1 MLFWSDSGTHSYL
14 IPNLIG
20 NALRF
25 SLCVMFLSDI
35 LSGLEG
41 SLLVLV
47 SNSYYHEWMHIK
59 FYLKLSAQYNETLIS
74 FFVSLLLWFFVVV
87 QSLSRVWLFANPWT
101 AACQASLSFTISQ
114 SLLKFMFIESVMPSS
129 HLILCH
135 SLSSCLWSFP
145 ASGCFP
151 MCQRAS
157 GGQSIGASASASA
170 LVLPVNIQGW
180 FPSGLTGLFSLQSK
194 GLLRVFSNSTVW
206 RHQFFGAHPFLLSN
220 SHIHIWL
227 LEKPQLQPYRPLL
240 AKKCLCFLICC
251 LCLSLLSSS
260 EQASFNFIAAV
271 TTHSDFGVQ
280 ENKICHYFHCFPIY
294 LPWSDRTRSHDLHFL
309 NVEF

>member
-20 NALRF
+20 NSLSF
-25 SLCVMFLSDI
+25 SLRVMFLSDI

-59 FYLKLSAQYNETLIS
+59 FYLKFSAQYNETLIS
-74 FFVSLLLWFFVVV
+74 FFFSLLLWFFVVV
-87 QSLSRVWLFANPWT
+87 QSLSRVWPFANPWT

-135 SLSSCLWSFP
+135 SLSSCLLSFP

-151 MCQRAS
+151 MCQFFAS
-157 GGQSIGASASASA
+157 GGQSIGASASA
-170 LVLPVNIQGW
+170 LVLPVNIQGS

-194 GLLRVFSNSTVW
+194 GLSRVFSNSTVW
-206 RHQFFGAHPFLLSN
+206 RHQFFGTHHFLLSN

-227 LEKPQLQPYRPLL
+227 LEKPQLRPYRPLL

-251 LCLSLLSSS
+251 LCLSLLFF
-260 EQASFNFIAAV
+260 QWASIFQF
-271 TTHSDFGVQ
+271 HSCSHHLQWF
-280 ENKICHYFHCFPIY
+280 
-294 LPWSDRTRSHDLHFL
+294 WSPGK
-309 NVEF
+309 